1 MSETGVARPEAFLAA
16 LRAGGLV
23 FDGAMATSLYEKGL
37 LYTVCFEE
45 LNVSNPEVVRSVHQS
60 FVETGCDVLETNTFG
75 ANRYRLAR
83 HGFEGRVREF
93 NRAAVALA
101 REVAGSRAFVV
112 ASVGPTGL
120 MLETL
125 PDSEMQS

>member
-1 MSETGVARPEAFLAA
+1 MSESGTARPEAFLAA

-37 LYTVCFEE
+37 LYTVCFDE
-45 LNVSNPEVVRSVHQS
+45 LNLSNPEVVRSVHKA
-60 FVETGCDVLETNTFG
+60 FAETGCDVLETNTFG

-83 HGFEGRVREF
+83 HGFEGRVREI
-93 NRAAVALA
+93 NRAGVALA
-101 REVAGSRAFVV
+101 REVAGTRAFVA

-125 PDSEMQS
+125 AETEME